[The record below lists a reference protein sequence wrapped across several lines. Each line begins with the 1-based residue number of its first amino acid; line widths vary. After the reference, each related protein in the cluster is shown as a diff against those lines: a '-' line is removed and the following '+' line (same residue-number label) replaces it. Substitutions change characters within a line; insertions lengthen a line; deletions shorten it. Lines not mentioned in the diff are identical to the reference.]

1 MGFMELSRRFFSYP
15 SNQRQSA
22 TLEYRSSS
30 GSSIG
35 LGLRSADETTLLRGD
50 GTIEFHRRGDFGG
63 RGEYP
68 PGRWISKCDTV
79 QVERIWD
86 KLGNLGPGSF
96 PSRVADPGDAIQYVV
111 ACVPNVFASLAIG
124 PEDPSK
130 PVPGEEF
137 MRELYPILGQPESGE
152 CLWAVEMSFG
162 SLAKTSLGAEAGLN
176 FRNPGRQSIGLVF
189 GGTPKTSDFTFRY
202 VQEKEGVPYPEWF
215 YVHSQTTDADRT
227 EVVLLA
233 PGSIYERTVSF
244 PCAFP
249 GEGKFRGAVSYRQ
262 TGFLDALAGYPILTG
277 MAFSALAE
285 FTL

>member
-124 PEDPSK
+124 PEDPARVVSDSGAAGIRR
-130 PVPGEEF
+130 VPLGRGNVLWKSGQDF
-137 MRELYPILGQPESGE
+137 PWRGGGVELP
-152 CLWAVEMSFG
+152 
-162 SLAKTSLGAEAGLN
+162 
-176 FRNPGRQSIGLVF
+176 
-189 GGTPKTSDFTFRY
+189 
-202 VQEKEGVPYPEWF
+202 
-215 YVHSQTTDADRT
+215 
-227 EVVLLA
+227 
-233 PGSIYERTVSF
+233 
-244 PCAFP
+244 
-249 GEGKFRGAVSYRQ
+249 
-262 TGFLDALAGYPILTG
+262 
-277 MAFSALAE
+277 
-285 FTL
+285 